1 MAADLDTMLA
11 GLDSPPSPADSLE
24 GQRLHRAVRARLLD
38 ETVPETRIDRFVVI
52 ERLGVGGMGV
62 VYAAR
67 DTQLDRRVAIKLV
80 RNWAL
85 GDRSNDQQR
94 LIREARALA
103 QLSHPNVVAIYDVG
117 LHGGRVFIAME
128 LVQGITLRRFVADGT
143 RTWEEVLRCLV
154 QAGEGLAAA
163 HAAGLVHRDFKPDN
177 VLVGDDGRVRVL
189 DFGLAQGDGSSPTS
203 PALSS
208 AAMMSL
214 SLTATGKVVGT
225 PAYMAPEQ
233 FSGAPADARTDQF
246 SFCVACWEALFLER
260 PFRATSTPQLRRLIA
275 KGEIA
280 KPTDPDR
287 APEWLRTV
295 LARGLAADPDA
306 RWPSL
311 RALLAAFSPRP
322 RRRKLW
328 TYGVGAVL
336 GTVSLAVGGVM
347 LWRAH
352 ERTACERDANERAAL
367 WNDGTAT
374 AIVDAFAATELSHA
388 RGSAERI
395 DGLLGDYAHTWAQT
409 RAQGCL
415 AHLDGAIDDATWQRR
430 RACLEERRERLA
442 TLLEVLQAP
451 DRDVVNTAVRITY
464 ELPLAS
470 ACEDDARLAA
480 NAAALGTTVDAE
492 RVSELRSSIARA
504 ELLAET
510 ARPDAV
516 AAARAI
522 RDRAEALGDPGLV
535 AEAELAVG
543 TAHLK
548 LGEYQP
554 AADAYERA
562 YFGAGPIGADE
573 VALVAATQLVE
584 TVGSRLA
591 RFDDGLG
598 WSRHAEG
605 LLARSGS
612 ARPWREAQLAE
623 NVATVLHAKGDYEG
637 ARASLERTIALRSE
651 YAGADHPAVGRAW
664 ANLGSLLAE
673 HRDAEGAK
681 PALDEAER
689 ILVAAYG
696 PDSLQVAS
704 IYTSRG
710 SVEHHLAHYQ
720 ASAEYHER
728 ALAIRERLLEPDHPS
743 IAASLSNLATAR
755 LVLDD
760 RVGARVL
767 LARVIELRRKKL
779 GSLHPLLA
787 TALSNLGVVDTHL
800 DDSQAAIEHLTEA
813 LQIRRTV
820 LPPNHPDTA
829 VTLVNLGD
837 AFQQIREHTRALPL
851 YEEAARMTE
860 GDGEVAAREHGR
872 ALMGAG
878 MSRLALGDP
887 EQARKDFETALST
900 PFSEDADPVARCELR
915 YGLARSLLATGGGGA
930 RVRELA
936 RAALDDCNA
945 AGMRG
950 APVVDQ
956 LTAWAGGATPKRQ

>member
-1 MAADLDTMLA
+1 M
-11 GLDSPPSPADSLE
+11 
-24 GQRLHRAVRARLLD
+24 RARLLD
-38 ETVPETRIDRFVVI
+38 ETVPETRIDRYVVI
-52 ERLGVGGMGV
+52 ERLGTGGMGV
-62 VYAAR
+62 VYEAH
-67 DTQLDRRVAIKLV
+67 DSQLDRKVAIKLV

-85 GDRSNDQQR
+85 GEHSNDQQR

-117 LHGGRVFIAME
+117 LHHGRVFIAME

-143 RTWEEVLRCLV
+143 RTWPDVLACLV
-154 QAGEGLAAA
+154 QAGEGLLAA
-163 HAAGLVHRDFKPDN
+163 HTAGLVHRDFKPDN

-189 DFGLAQGDGSSPTS
+189 DFGLAQGDGSAPTH

-260 PFRATSTPQLRRLIA
+260 PFQATSTPQLRRLIA

-280 KPTDPDR
+280 KPSHPER

-311 RALLAAFSPRP
+311 RALLDAFTPRP
-322 RRRKLW
+322 RRKPW
-328 TYGVGAVL
+328 KYGVAAVL
-336 GTVSLAVGGVM
+336 GVTALTLGGVL
-347 LWRAH
+347 LWQSH
-352 ERTACERDANERAAL
+352 ERAACERDASERAAL
-367 WNDGTAT
+367 WNPGTAT
-374 AIVDAFAATELSHA
+374 AIVDAFTTTALAHA

-395 DGLLGDYAHTWAQT
+395 DGLLDDYARTWAQT
-409 RAQGCL
+409 RAQSCL
-415 AHLDGAIDDATWQRR
+415 AHLDGTIDDATWQRR
-430 RACLEERRERLA
+430 RACLDERRERLA

-451 DRDVVNTAVRITY
+451 DRDIVNMAVRVTY
-464 ELPLAS
+464 ELPRAS

-480 NAAALGTTVDAE
+480 NAAALGSDVDAE

-516 AAARAI
+516 AAAGAI

-543 TAHLK
+543 TAHLQR
-548 LGEYQP
+548 GEYQP

-584 TVGSRLA
+584 VVGSRLA

-605 LLARSGS
+605 LLPRSGS

-623 NVATVLHAKGDYEG
+623 HVASVLHGKGDYEG
-637 ARASLERTIALRSE
+637 ARASYERAIALRSE
-651 YAGADHPAVGRAW
+651 YAGRDHPAVGRAW
-664 ANLGSLLAE
+664 GNLGSLLAE

-696 PDSLQVAS
+696 PDSLQLAS

-728 ALAIRERLLEPDHPS
+728 ALAIREGLLEPDHPS

-760 RVGARVL
+760 RVGARIL

-779 GSLHPLLA
+779 GPLHPLLA

-800 DDSQAAIEHLTEA
+800 DDTKAAIEHLTEA

-829 VTLVNLGD
+829 VALVNLGD
-837 AFQQIREHTRALPL
+837 AFQQIREHDKALPL
-851 YEEAARMTE
+851 YDEAARMTE
-860 GDGEVAAREHGR
+860 GEGDVVAREHGR

-878 MSRLALGDP
+878 MSRLGIGDP
-887 EQARKDFETALST
+887 EQALADFETALTT
-900 PFSEDADPVARCELR
+900 PFADDADPVARCELR

-936 RAALDDCNA
+936 RTAFDECTS

-950 APVVDQ
+950 APILDE
-956 LTAWAGGATPKRQ
+956 LAAWARGAESKPK